1 MNFNLI
7 APEKFTTP
15 AGTFMYPKLL
25 EPDTKFHAC
34 GIYEVI
40 IAMDAS
46 DPEVQQLA
54 EYLDKYMEQHKTSLK
69 AQAPQQKFKL
79 VDTPWKFEDA
89 NGLACLVLKAKS
101 KASGIDKEGRP
112 WSRKPAMFAADGSV
126 ISHGQIQA
134 MWSGTEGKVAFKAA
148 PFWTAAL
155 GAGVTLRLEATQV
168 LKLVESGSNA
178 SSHGFAAVEGGYTQ
192 GAPTIPA
199 VPFNAEPIQE
209 DDALF

>member
-7 APEKFTTP
+7 PPEKFTTP
-15 AGTFMYPKLL
+15 VGTFMYPKLL
-25 EPDTKFHAC
+25 EPDTKFHA
-34 GIYEVI
+34 GGVYEVI
-40 IAMDAS
+40 IAMYVN

-54 EYLDKYMEQHKTSLK
+54 DFLDKYMEQHKASLK
-69 AQAPQQKFKL
+69 AQAPNQKFKL

-89 NGLACLVLKAKS
+89 NGIACFVLKAKS
-101 KASGIDKEGRP
+101 KASGIDKEGKP
-112 WSRKPAMFAADGSV
+112 WSRKPAMFDAQGKAV
-126 ISHGQIQA
+126 PHGQIQA

-155 GAGVTLRLEATQV
+155 GAGVTLRLEATQI
-168 LKLVESGSNA
+168 LKLVESGA
-178 SSHGFAAVEGGYTQ
+178 SASTHGFGSEEGWTQ
-192 GAPTIPA
+192 GAAVTPP